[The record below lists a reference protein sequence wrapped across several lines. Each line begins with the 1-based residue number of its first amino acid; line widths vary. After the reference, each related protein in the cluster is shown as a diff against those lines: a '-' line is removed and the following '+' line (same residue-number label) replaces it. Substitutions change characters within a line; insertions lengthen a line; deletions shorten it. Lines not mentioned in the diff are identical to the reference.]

1 MDFLRLSTTTFE
13 DPKIKVLRA
22 RFGRDGYLIYIHT
35 LYLIAQSLTAKNT
48 KCELPYAADTL
59 SFDLGIER
67 ETIIKVL
74 EICVELELFEGDPET
89 TIVCTK
95 VLKRL
100 EKNKVS
106 PGMRKM
112 IDNVSGE
119 NELIESTPITPEYHS
134 NFFNQEETKED
145 LKGFSEQ
152 VFEIWQSSGL
162 PCKRGGLLSFQ
173 QSDMRNGLSIMRQQ
187 KLSAAD
193 VLQAVKNYAET
204 IQNPNSWY
212 TAKLPFENFL
222 KESTIKRFLPD
233 YYKKENFL
241 NTDKTSAVNN
251 SGADTFTGEVN
262 F

>member
-13 DPKIKVLRA
+13 DPKIKILRS

-35 LYLIAQSLTAKNT
+35 LYLIAQGLSAKNT
-48 KCELPYAADTL
+48 KCELLFAADTL
-59 SFDLGIER
+59 SFDLGMDKEQIVKIL
-67 ETIIKVL
+67 ETCIQ
-74 EICVELELFEGDPET
+74 LELLEGDPSG

-100 EKNKVS
+100 EKNKLS
-106 PGMRKM
+106 TNMRK
-112 IDNVSGE
+112 IVNSVEVEDE
-119 NELIESTPITPEYHS
+119 NETPENNTPEYHS
-134 NFFNQEETKED
+134 SFFNPDEKED
-145 LKGFSEQ
+145 LKGFAEK
-152 VFEIWQSSGL
+152 VFEIWESSGL
-162 PCKRGGLLSFQ
+162 PCKKGGLLSFT
-173 QSDMRNGLSIMRQQ
+173 QSDMRNGLSLMRQQ
-187 KLSAAD
+187 KLSANE

-212 TAKLPFENFL
+212 TAKLPFENFM

-241 NTDKTSAVNN
+241 NADKSSAVNN
-251 SGADTFTGEVN
+251 SGADSFSGEVK